1 MPSGSLPPGA
11 SVGDQPS
18 ELVFSLTCS
27 EKQVASLLGGGT
39 PQSSSGPTV
48 TFAADT
54 GKKRERKQ
62 GDRSYQ
68 AGDRDRCLSVCQ
80 EMEEAVMPDSDME
93 FSPIKRQSD
102 SLDLDTD
109 MMFPAKSDLS
119 PILSEPIMIPADS
132 LSSNLS
138 PTESQKNLSRSFE
151 ESRPR
156 SLEIETEKDSNT
168 SKGTDQ
174 QSIINHSMFFH
185 LRCLT

>member
-1 MPSGSLPPGA
+1 MPCGSFPPGA
-11 SVGDQPS
+11 SCGDQPS

-27 EKQVASLLGGGT
+27 EKQVASLLGGSVPQ
-39 PQSSSGPTV
+39 PQSTGPTV

-62 GDRSYQ
+62 GDR
-68 AGDRDRCLSVCQ
+68 CLSVCQ
-80 EMEEAVMPDSDME
+80 EMEEAIVTDSEMD

-102 SLDLDTD
+102 SLDLDSD
-109 MMFPAKSDLS
+109 LMFPPKSDMS
-119 PILSEPIMIPADS
+119 PILSEPIMIPGDS
-132 LSSNLS
+132 LNSNLS

-168 SKGTDQ
+168 SKGEICQ
-174 QSIINHSMFFH
+174 
-185 LRCLT
+185 

>member
-1 MPSGSLPPGA
+1 M
-11 SVGDQPS
+11 
-18 ELVFSLTCS
+18 
-27 EKQVASLLGGGT
+27 LGGAP
-39 PQSSSGPTV
+39 PQTSSGPTV
-48 TFAADT
+48 TFAPDT

-62 GDRSYQ
+62 GDRGCYQ
-68 AGDRDRCLSVCQ
+68 GAERDRCLSVCQ
-80 EMEEAVMPDSDME
+80 EMEEAVSPDTDME

-109 MMFPAKSDLS
+109 LSPLHKTDLS
-119 PILSEPIMIPADS
+119 PILSEPIMIPGDS

-168 SKGTDQ
+168 SKGEDC
-174 QSIINHSMFFH
+174 H
-185 LRCLT
+185 